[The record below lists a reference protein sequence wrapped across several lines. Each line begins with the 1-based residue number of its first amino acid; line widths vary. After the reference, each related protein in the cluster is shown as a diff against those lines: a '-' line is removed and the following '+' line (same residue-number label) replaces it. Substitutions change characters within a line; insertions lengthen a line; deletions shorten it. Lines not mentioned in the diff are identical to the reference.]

1 MPILVLCGSE
11 RDLNHSFS
19 GKLDGT
25 AQRYQ
30 LAGKCLS
37 TGKGHGNPP
46 SIDTQSCSKL
56 SEKTR
61 TFLGQCLH

>member
-30 LAGKCLS
+30 LAGKCPS
-37 TGKGHGNPP
+37 TGCK
-46 SIDTQSCSKL
+46 IQV
-56 SEKTR
+56 
-61 TFLGQCLH
+61 